1 MKPANLEKNNINWDQ
16 ARSRLLASDRA
27 LQESLFASP
36 QRIETAYRQRAVR
49 LAAGQAERAPVSAVL
64 PVLVFRLADERYALE
79 LKELAEVLPF
89 ARCAPVPGGP
99 PQFLG
104 VINLR
109 GELRAVVDLAR
120 LLVPSANGNRD
131 SGFVLMLRRPGREIG
146 LKVDRIEQLD
156 EIRREELSLPAPGN
170 HVKGIAGGRLMLL
183 DIDQVVAGIFS
194 QEESLTT

>member
-1 MKPANLEKNNINWDQ
+1 MKPTNLEKNSINWDQ

-36 QRIETAYRQRAVR
+36 QRIETAHRQRAVR

-120 LLVPSANGNRD
+120 LLVPSANGNSD

-156 EIRREELSLPAPGN
+156 EIRTEELSLPAPGN

-183 DIDQVVAGIFS
+183 DMDQVVAGIFS
-194 QEESLTT
+194 QEE